1 MQRRK
6 VTPPLRLTAYSSP
19 TLNHVNDFQSFWLF
33 LLGVSFGGVV
43 AGVIVSRIR
52 KRANEKNLQVQSMS
66 DASAELLEVLSASA
80 VVLNPSNVAVRA
92 TQAAM
97 VMGLL
102 RVRSLRHPE
111 LLALVERARESNG
124 IESADLEL
132 STGLRGANI
141 FVNAR
146 ATNLGD
152 SNVLLLVEDR
162 TEARRLDE
170 TRRDFIANIS
180 HELKTPIGAISLL
193 SEAIKDAEG
202 DPVMLEKFTKSLR
215 KEAKRL
221 AALVNDVIQL
231 SRYQSVEMQSHVE
244 MVDLAAV
251 VEEAVERNA
260 FKAEQKNIK
269 INFLAPAGITVV
281 GDQEMLIVALKNL
294 IENAVIYSEENDTV
308 GVGLRVNDDV
318 AEIAV
323 TDNGVGLDAEEQ
335 NRVFERFYRV
345 DPSRSRETGGTGL
358 GLSIVKHV
366 ALSHNGEVRVFSKP
380 GVGSTFT
387 LRLPLADKHIVVNES
402 DRTKA

>member
-1 MQRRK
+1 M
-6 VTPPLRLTAYSSP
+6 
-19 TLNHVNDFQSFWLF
+19 NDFQG
-33 LLGVSFGGVV
+33 LLQFVLGLGLGGIAVGALV
-43 AGVIVSRIR
+43 LRFT
-52 KRANEKNLQVQSMS
+52 KRVNDKFRQGLSIS
-66 DASAELLEVLSASA
+66 DASTELLEVLSSSA
-80 VVLNPSNVAVRA
+80 VILNPSNVAIRA
-92 TQAAM
+92 TQGAVAM
-97 VMGLL
+97 GIL
-102 RVRSLRHPE
+102 RARSLKHPE
-111 LLALVERARESNG
+111 LSALADRARNSNG
-124 IESADLEL
+124 IETTDVEL
-132 STGLRGANI
+132 STGLRGASI
-141 FVNAR
+141 FVSAR

-152 SNVLLLVEDR
+152 GNVLLLVEDR

-193 SEAIKDAEG
+193 SEAINDAEG

-221 AALVNDVIQL
+221 ASLVTDVIQL

-244 MVDLAAV
+244 LVDLAAV

-260 FKAEQKNIK
+260 FRADQKNIK

-294 IENAVIYSEENDTV
+294 IENAIIYSEENDAV
-308 GVGLRVNDDV
+308 GVGLRVNEDV

-358 GLSIVKHV
+358 GLAIVKHV

-387 LRLPLADKHIVVNES
+387 LRLPLADRNIVVSDS
-402 DRTKA
+402 DRTNV

>member
-1 MQRRK
+1 
-6 VTPPLRLTAYSSP
+6 
-19 TLNHVNDFQSFWLF
+19 
-33 LLGVSFGGVV
+33 
-43 AGVIVSRIR
+43 
-52 KRANEKNLQVQSMS
+52 
-66 DASAELLEVLSASA
+66 
-80 VVLNPSNVAVRA
+80 
-92 TQAAM
+92 
-97 VMGLL
+97 MGLL
-102 RVRSLRHPE
+102 RVRSLRHAE
-111 LLALVERARESNG
+111 LLALVDRARESNG
-124 IESADLEL
+124 IESLDVEID
-132 STGLRGANI
+132 TGIRGASI

-146 ATNLGD
+146 ATKLGD

-221 AALVNDVIQL
+221 ASLVNDVIQL
-231 SRYQSVEMQSHVE
+231 SRYQSVEMQSHAE

-260 FKAEQKNIK
+260 FKAEQKNIEIK
-269 INFLAPAGITVV
+269 FLAPAGITVV

-294 IENAVIYSEENDTV
+294 IENAIIYSEENDTV
-308 GVGLRVNDDV
+308 GVGLRVNEDV

-387 LRLPLADKHIVVNES
+387 LRLPLADRTIVVSDS
-402 DRTKA
+402 DRTNV

>member
-1 MQRRK
+1 M
-6 VTPPLRLTAYSSP
+6 
-19 TLNHVNDFQSFWLF
+19 NDFQGLLQFV
-33 LLGVSFGGVV
+33 LGVGLGGIAVGALV
-43 AGVIVSRIR
+43 LRFT
-52 KRANEKNLQVQSMS
+52 KRVNEKLRQGQSIS
-66 DASAELLEVLSASA
+66 DASTELLEVLSSSA
-80 VVLNPSNVAVRA
+80 VILNPSNVAIRA
-92 TQAAM
+92 TQGAVAM
-97 VMGLL
+97 DIL
-102 RVRSLRHPE
+102 RARSLKHPE
-111 LLALVERARESNG
+111 LSALADRARNSNG
-124 IESADLEL
+124 IETTDVEL
-132 STGLRGANI
+132 STGLRGASI
-141 FVNAR
+141 FVSAR

-152 SNVLLLVEDR
+152 GNVLLLVEDR

-193 SEAIKDAEG
+193 SEAINDAEG

-221 AALVNDVIQL
+221 ASLVTDVIQL

-244 MVDLAAV
+244 LVDLAAV

-260 FKAEQKNIK
+260 FRADQKNIK
-269 INFLAPAGITVV
+269 INFLAPAGMTVV

-294 IENAVIYSEENDTV
+294 IENAIIYSDEGDTV
-308 GVGLRVNDDV
+308 GVGLRVNEDV

-358 GLSIVKHV
+358 GLAIVKHV

-387 LRLPLADKHIVVNES
+387 LRLPLADRNIVVSDS
-402 DRTKA
+402 DRTNV

>member
-1 MQRRK
+1 
-6 VTPPLRLTAYSSP
+6 
-19 TLNHVNDFQSFWLF
+19 VNDFQALMLF
-33 LLGVSFGGVV
+33 VLGVVLGGIAAVV
-43 AGVIVSRIR
+43 VVTRLR
-52 KRANEKNLQVQSMS
+52 KRVKEKLQQGHSIS
-66 DASAELLEVLSASA
+66 DASTELLEVLSVSA
-80 VVLNPSNVAVRA
+80 VILNPSNVAVRA
-92 TQAAM
+92 TQAALA
-97 VMGLL
+97 MGLL
-102 RVRSLRHPE
+102 RVRSLRHAE
-111 LLALVERARESNG
+111 LLALVDRARESNG
-124 IESADLEL
+124 IESLDAEID
-132 STGLRGANI
+132 TGLRGASI

-146 ATNLGD
+146 ATKLGD

-221 AALVNDVIQL
+221 ASLVNDVIQL
-231 SRYQSVEMQSHVE
+231 SRYQSVEMQSHAE

-260 FKAEQKNIK
+260 FRAEQKNIEIK
-269 INFLAPAGITVV
+269 FLAPSGITVV

-294 IENAVIYSEENDTV
+294 IENAIIYSDENDTV
-308 GVGLRVNDDV
+308 GVGLRVNEDV

-323 TDNGVGLDAEEQ
+323 TDNGVGLDAEEL

-387 LRLPLADKHIVVNES
+387 LRLPLADRNIVVSDS
-402 DRTKA
+402 DRTNV

>member
-1 MQRRK
+1 
-6 VTPPLRLTAYSSP
+6 
-19 TLNHVNDFQSFWLF
+19 VNDFQSFWLF

-43 AGVIVSRIR
+43 VGVIVSRISR
-52 KRANEKNLQVQSMS
+52 RGKEKNLQGQSMS

-124 IESADLEL
+124 IESADVEL

-221 AALVNDVIQL
+221 AAMVNDVIQL
-231 SRYQSVEMQSHVE
+231 SRYESVEMQSHVE

-251 VEEAVERNA
+251 VEEASERNS

-269 INFLAPAGITVV
+269 INFLAPSGITVV

>member
-1 MQRRK
+1 M
-6 VTPPLRLTAYSSP
+6 
-19 TLNHVNDFQSFWLF
+19 NDFQSFWLF

-52 KRANEKNLQVQSMS
+52 RRGKEKNLQGQSMS

-124 IESADLEL
+124 IESADVEL

-251 VEEAVERNA
+251 VEEAVERNS

-269 INFLAPAGITVV
+269 INFLAPSGITVV

>member
-1 MQRRK
+1 
-6 VTPPLRLTAYSSP
+6 
-19 TLNHVNDFQSFWLF
+19 VNDFQSFWLF

-52 KRANEKNLQVQSMS
+52 KRGKEKNLQGQSMS

-251 VEEAVERNA
+251 VEEAVERNS

>member
-1 MQRRK
+1 M
-6 VTPPLRLTAYSSP
+6 
-19 TLNHVNDFQSFWLF
+19 NDFQSFWLF
-33 LLGVSFGGVV
+33 LLGASFGGVV

-52 KRANEKNLQVQSMS
+52 KRGKEKNLQGQSMS

-124 IESADLEL
+124 IESADVEL

-251 VEEAVERNA
+251 VEEAVERNS

-269 INFLAPAGITVV
+269 INFLAPSGITVV

>member
-1 MQRRK
+1 
-6 VTPPLRLTAYSSP
+6 
-19 TLNHVNDFQSFWLF
+19 VNDFQSFWLF

-52 KRANEKNLQVQSMS
+52 RRGKEKNLEGQSMS

-124 IESADLEL
+124 IESADVEL

-251 VEEAVERNA
+251 VEEASERNS

-269 INFLAPAGITVV
+269 INFLAPSGITVV

>member
-1 MQRRK
+1 M
-6 VTPPLRLTAYSSP
+6 
-19 TLNHVNDFQSFWLF
+19 LF
-33 LLGVSFGGVV
+33 VLGVVLGGIAAVV
-43 AGVIVSRIR
+43 VVTRLR
-52 KRANEKNLQVQSMS
+52 KRVKEKLQQGHSIS
-66 DASAELLEVLSASA
+66 DASTELLEVLSVSA
-80 VVLNPSNVAVRA
+80 VILNPSNVAVRA
-92 TQAAM
+92 TQAALA
-97 VMGLL
+97 MGLL
-102 RVRSLRHPE
+102 RVRSLRHAE
-111 LLALVERARESNG
+111 LLALVDRARESNG
-124 IESADLEL
+124 IESLDAEID
-132 STGLRGANI
+132 TGLRGASI

-146 ATNLGD
+146 ATKLGD

-221 AALVNDVIQL
+221 ASLVNDVIQL
-231 SRYQSVEMQSHVE
+231 SRYQSVEMQSHAE

-260 FKAEQKNIK
+260 FRAEQKNIEIK
-269 INFLAPAGITVV
+269 FLAPSGITVV

-294 IENAVIYSEENDTV
+294 IENAIIYSDENDTV
-308 GVGLRVNDDV
+308 GVGLRVNEDV

-323 TDNGVGLDAEEQ
+323 TDNGVGLDAEEL

-387 LRLPLADKHIVVNES
+387 LRLPLADRNIVVSDS
-402 DRTKA
+402 DRTNV

>member
-1 MQRRK
+1 M
-6 VTPPLRLTAYSSP
+6 
-19 TLNHVNDFQSFWLF
+19 NDFQG
-33 LLGVSFGGVV
+33 LLQFVLGLGLGGIAVGALV
-43 AGVIVSRIR
+43 LRFT
-52 KRANEKNLQVQSMS
+52 KRVNEKLRQGQSIS
-66 DASAELLEVLSASA
+66 DASTELLEVLSSSA
-80 VVLNPSNVAVRA
+80 VILNPSNVAIRA
-92 TQAAM
+92 TQGAVAM
-97 VMGLL
+97 GIL
-102 RVRSLRHPE
+102 RARSLKHPE
-111 LLALVERARESNG
+111 LSALADRARNSNG
-124 IESADLEL
+124 IETTDVEL
-132 STGLRGANI
+132 STGLRGASI
-141 FVNAR
+141 FVSAR

-152 SNVLLLVEDR
+152 GNVLLLVEDR

-193 SEAIKDAEG
+193 SEAINDAEG

-221 AALVNDVIQL
+221 ASLVTDVIQL

-244 MVDLAAV
+244 LVDLAAV

-260 FKAEQKNIK
+260 FRADQKNIK
-269 INFLAPAGITVV
+269 INFLAPAGVTVV

-294 IENAVIYSEENDTV
+294 IENAIIYSEENDAV
-308 GVGLRVNDDV
+308 GVGLRVNEDV

-358 GLSIVKHV
+358 GLAIVKHV

-387 LRLPLADKHIVVNES
+387 LRLPLADRNIVVSDS
-402 DRTKA
+402 DRTNV

>member
-1 MQRRK
+1 
-6 VTPPLRLTAYSSP
+6 
-19 TLNHVNDFQSFWLF
+19 
-33 LLGVSFGGVV
+33 
-43 AGVIVSRIR
+43 
-52 KRANEKNLQVQSMS
+52 
-66 DASAELLEVLSASA
+66 
-80 VVLNPSNVAVRA
+80 
-92 TQAAM
+92 
-97 VMGLL
+97 
-102 RVRSLRHPE
+102 VRSLRHPE

-124 IESADLEL
+124 IESADVEL

-251 VEEAVERNA
+251 VEEAVERNS

-269 INFLAPAGITVV
+269 INFLAPSGITVV

>member
-1 MQRRK
+1 M
-6 VTPPLRLTAYSSP
+6 
-19 TLNHVNDFQSFWLF
+19 NDFQGLWLF
-33 LLGVSFGGVV
+33 ALGLILGGVAV
-43 AGVIVSRIR
+43 GALVLRFT
-52 KRANEKNLQVQSMS
+52 KRVNEKLRQGQSIS
-66 DASAELLEVLSASA
+66 DASTELLEVLSSSA
-80 VVLNPSNVAVRA
+80 VILNPSNVAIRA
-92 TQAAM
+92 TQGAVAM
-97 VMGLL
+97 DIL
-102 RVRSLRHPE
+102 RARSLKHPE
-111 LLALVERARESNG
+111 LSALADRARNSNG
-124 IESADLEL
+124 IETTDVEL
-132 STGLRGANI
+132 STGLRGASI
-141 FVNAR
+141 FVSAR

-152 SNVLLLVEDR
+152 GNVLLLVEDR

-193 SEAIKDAEG
+193 SEAINDAEG

-221 AALVNDVIQL
+221 ASLVTDVIQL

-244 MVDLAAV
+244 LVDLAAV

-260 FKAEQKNIK
+260 FRADQKNIK
-269 INFLAPAGITVV
+269 INFLAPAGMTVV

-294 IENAVIYSEENDTV
+294 IENAIIYSDEGDTV
-308 GVGLRVNDDV
+308 GVGLRVNEDV

-358 GLSIVKHV
+358 GLAIVKHV

-387 LRLPLADKHIVVNES
+387 LRLPLADRNIVVSDS
-402 DRTKA
+402 DRTNV

>member
-1 MQRRK
+1 M
-6 VTPPLRLTAYSSP
+6 
-19 TLNHVNDFQSFWLF
+19 NDFQSFWLF
-33 LLGVSFGGVV
+33 LLGASFGGVV

-52 KRANEKNLQVQSMS
+52 KSGKEKNLQGQSMS

-124 IESADLEL
+124 IESADVEL

-251 VEEAVERNA
+251 VEEAVERNS

-269 INFLAPAGITVV
+269 INFLAPSGITVV

>member
-1 MQRRK
+1 M
-6 VTPPLRLTAYSSP
+6 
-19 TLNHVNDFQSFWLF
+19 LF
-33 LLGVSFGGVV
+33 VLGVVLGSIAAV
-43 AGVIVSRIR
+43 VIVTRLR
-52 KRANEKNLQVQSMS
+52 KRVNEQLHQGQSIS
-66 DASAELLEVLSASA
+66 DAATELLEVRSVSA
-80 VVLNPSNVAVRA
+80 VILNSSNVAVRA
-92 TQAAM
+92 TQAALA
-97 VMGLL
+97 MGLL
-102 RVRSLRHPE
+102 RVRSLRHAE
-111 LLALVERARESNG
+111 LLALVDRARESNL
-124 IESADLEL
+124 IESLDVEID
-132 STGLRGANI
+132 TGLRGASI

-146 ATNLGD
+146 ATKLGE
-152 SNVLLLVEDR
+152 SNVLLLVEDL

-202 DPVMLEKFTKSLR
+202 DPVMLDKFTKSLR

-221 AALVNDVIQL
+221 ASLVNDVIQL
-231 SRYQSVEMQSHVE
+231 SRYQSVEMQSHAE
-244 MVDLAAV
+244 IVDLAAV

-260 FKAEQKNIK
+260 FRAEQKNIEIK
-269 INFLAPAGITVV
+269 FLAPAGITVV

-294 IENAVIYSEENDTV
+294 IENAIIYSEENDTV
-308 GVGLRVNDDV
+308 GVGLRVNEVV

-323 TDNGVGLDAEEQ
+323 TDNGVGLDAEEL

-387 LRLPLADKHIVVNES
+387 LRLPLADRNIVVSDS
-402 DRTKA
+402 DRTNV

>member
-1 MQRRK
+1 M
-6 VTPPLRLTAYSSP
+6 
-19 TLNHVNDFQSFWLF
+19 NDFQGLWLF
-33 LLGVSFGGVV
+33 LLGLGLGGAVV
-43 AGVIVSRIR
+43 GAFVNRFR
-52 KRANEKNLQVQSMS
+52 KRVNEKFHQGQSIS
-66 DASAELLEVLSASA
+66 DASTELLEVLSASA

-92 TQAAM
+92 TQGALA
-97 VMGLL
+97 MGLL
-102 RVRSLRHPE
+102 RVRTLRHPE
-111 LLALVERARESNG
+111 LEALVVRARNATG
-124 IESADLEL
+124 IETIDVEL
-132 STGLRGANI
+132 STGLRGSSI
-141 FVNAR
+141 FVSAR

-152 SNVLLLVEDR
+152 GNVLLLVEDR

-193 SEAIKDAEG
+193 SEAINDAEG

-221 AALVNDVIQL
+221 ASLVSDVIQL

-244 MVDLAAV
+244 LVDLSAV

-260 FKAEQKNIK
+260 FRAEQKNIK
-269 INFLAPAGITVV
+269 VNFLAPSGITVV

-294 IENAVIYSEENDTV
+294 IENAIIYSDENDTV
-308 GVGLRVNDDV
+308 GVGLRISDDV

-387 LRLPLADKHIVVNES
+387 LRLPLADRNIVVSDS
-402 DRTKA
+402 DRTNV

>member
-1 MQRRK
+1 
-6 VTPPLRLTAYSSP
+6 
-19 TLNHVNDFQSFWLF
+19 VNDFQGLMLF
-33 LLGVSFGGVV
+33 VLGVVLGGIAAV
-43 AGVIVSRIR
+43 VIVTRLR
-52 KRANEKNLQVQSMS
+52 KRVNEKLHQGQSIS
-66 DASAELLEVLSASA
+66 DASTELLEVLSVSA
-80 VVLNPSNVAVRA
+80 VILNPANVAVRA
-92 TQAAM
+92 TQAALA
-97 VMGLL
+97 MGLL
-102 RVRSLRHPE
+102 RVRSLRHAE
-111 LLALVERARESNG
+111 LLALVDRARESNG
-124 IESADLEL
+124 IESLDAEID
-132 STGLRGANI
+132 TGLRGASI

-146 ATNLGD
+146 ATKLGD

-221 AALVNDVIQL
+221 ASLVNDVIQL
-231 SRYQSVEMQSHVE
+231 SRYQSVEMQSHAE
-244 MVDLAAV
+244 MVDLSAV

-260 FKAEQKNIK
+260 FRAEQKNIEIK
-269 INFLAPAGITVV
+269 FLAPSGITVV

-294 IENAVIYSEENDTV
+294 IENAIIYSEENDTV
-308 GVGLRVNDDV
+308 GVGLRVNEDV

-323 TDNGVGLDAEEQ
+323 TDNGVGLDAEEL

-387 LRLPLADKHIVVNES
+387 LRLPLADRTIVVSDS
-402 DRTKA
+402 DRTNV

>member
-1 MQRRK
+1 
-6 VTPPLRLTAYSSP
+6 
-19 TLNHVNDFQSFWLF
+19 VNDFQSFWLF

>member
-1 MQRRK
+1 
-6 VTPPLRLTAYSSP
+6 
-19 TLNHVNDFQSFWLF
+19 VNDFQSFWLF

-52 KRANEKNLQVQSMS
+52 RRGKEKNLQGQSMS

-124 IESADLEL
+124 IESADVEL

-251 VEEAVERNA
+251 VEEAVERNS

-269 INFLAPAGITVV
+269 INFLAPSGITVV

>member
-1 MQRRK
+1 M
-6 VTPPLRLTAYSSP
+6 
-19 TLNHVNDFQSFWLF
+19 LF
-33 LLGVSFGGVV
+33 VLGVVLGGIAAV
-43 AGVIVSRIR
+43 AIVTRLR
-52 KRANEKNLQVQSMS
+52 KRVNEKLHQGQSIS
-66 DASAELLEVLSASA
+66 DASTELLEVLSVSA
-80 VVLNPSNVAVRA
+80 VILNPSNVAVRA
-92 TQAAM
+92 TQAALA
-97 VMGLL
+97 MGLL
-102 RVRSLRHPE
+102 RVRSLRHAE
-111 LLALVERARESNG
+111 LLALVDRARESNG
-124 IESADLEL
+124 IESLDVEID
-132 STGLRGANI
+132 TGLRGASI

-146 ATNLGD
+146 ATKLGD

-221 AALVNDVIQL
+221 ASLVNDVIQL
-231 SRYQSVEMQSHVE
+231 SRYQSVEMQSHAE

-260 FKAEQKNIK
+260 FKAEQKNIEIK
-269 INFLAPAGITVV
+269 FLAPAGITVV

-294 IENAVIYSEENDTV
+294 IENAIIYSEENDTV
-308 GVGLRVNDDV
+308 GVGLRVNEDV

-387 LRLPLADKHIVVNES
+387 LRLPLADRNIVVNDS
-402 DRTKA
+402 DRTNV

>member
-1 MQRRK
+1 M
-6 VTPPLRLTAYSSP
+6 
-19 TLNHVNDFQSFWLF
+19 NDFQSFWLF

-52 KRANEKNLQVQSMS
+52 KRGKEKNLQGQSMS

-251 VEEAVERNA
+251 VEEAVERNS